1 MHNIEEDIVPQE
13 LIDQA
18 IAMSNLSTLYKVYF
32 DKDTGDILS
41 ITNEENLNYTNS
53 IDVEYAIVK
62 DLLTGKKQLSNFK
75 IAFSETA
82 TPEIVSKIT
91 GDTSFSAIEEV
102 PIVDNWNSVFT
113 IENYPLLKQWGF
125 QLRPDQ
131 RVILQRYN
139 LNTIFDV
146 FVVDADNY
154 NFLIRSIKI
163 SLKDIIE
170 KDRVYITHDSNK
182 ESETDNKIFMRK
194 FFASTGYQN
203 LYDTNS

>member
-1 MHNIEEDIVPQE
+1 MHNIEEDVVPQE

-18 IAMSNLSTLYKVYF
+18 IAMGNLSTLYKVYF

-53 IDVEYAIVK
+53 IDAEYATVK
-62 DLLTGKKQLSNFK
+62 DLLTGKKQVSNFK

-91 GDTSFSAIEEV
+91 SDISFSVIEEV
-102 PIVDNWNSVFT
+102 PNVDNWNNVFT

-131 RVILQRYN
+131 RIMLQKYN

-146 FVVDADNY
+146 FVVDPDNY
-154 NFLIRSIKI
+154 NFLIRSIKL

-170 KDRVYITHDSNK
+170 NDRVYVSHNSIK
-182 ESETDNKIFMRK
+182 ESRTNNKIFMRK
-194 FFASTGYQN
+194 FFTSIGYQN